1 LLEYRPLPTLRVG
14 WAGTSCEEIAY
25 SGALED
31 YSRGREEY
39 CRVRKLYSLGLADN
53 LCACPRAGARGQTT
67 CARVREAVRVAD
79 DLWAC
84 SSGLCARPAT
94 CALIREAVRQS

>member
-1 LLEYRPLPTLRVG
+1 MADR
-14 WAGTSCEEIAY
+14 WCAQIAY
-25 SGALED
+25 CGALED

-39 CRVRKLYSLGLADN
+39 SSVRKLYSVRVADD
-53 LCACPRAGARGQTT
+53 LCACPGAGARGQRT

-94 CALIREAVRQS
+94 CALIPETVRQS